1 MLGFRVSRN
10 FATHSSSV
18 SAAHQTAFVCVACLA
33 PSVRLHAPDDGADGA
48 AVDVDGSGMFVCS
61 MLLRRRG

>member
-1 MLGFRVSRN
+1 
-10 FATHSSSV
+10 
-18 SAAHQTAFVCVACLA
+18 
-33 PSVRLHAPDDGADGA
+33 VRLHAPDDGADGA